1 MRSWLCRAG
10 RIIPPHWINDC
21 ALREINRMEEKKCLV
36 QSPRVLDLT
45 NKNGYLCGRILAD
58 LGADVIKIER
68 PGGDPDRGIGPFY
81 QQTPDPG
88 KNLVWL
94 AYNANKRGITLKLD
108 STDGRQILKTLVN
121 NADFLIES
129 FPPGYMDEL
138 GLGYADLHQLNP
150 RMIYASISPFGQTG
164 PYRNFKASDLVVM
177 AMSGLLY
184 ITGKPDAPPVRISF
198 PQSFLLAGAHAAA
211 ASLVAYFH
219 REKVGKGQYVDVSA
233 RECVLWE
240 LSNAVP
246 LWELN
251 HKILKRAGSYLS
263 GRWTDTKQ
271 KLLWR
276 CKDGYVIFYIL
287 GGDFGLKTN
296 RAIAAWLQ
304 EEGLASELMATFDW
318 KAFDMSCQTQEM
330 QEQMEAPIAELFLK
344 YTKAELYNQALKR
357 KIMLCPV
364 STARDIFENTQLD
377 ARNFWVNVDYPE
389 IPAQILYPGPFAKLS
404 ETPLT
409 RLKKAP
415 LPGEHNLEIYEKE
428 LGFSKKDLVLLQQSG
443 II

>member
-1 MRSWLCRAG
+1 M
-10 RIIPPHWINDC
+10 
-21 ALREINRMEEKKCLV
+21 
-36 QSPRVLDLT
+36 
-45 NKNGYLCGRILAD
+45 
-58 LGADVIKIER
+58 
-68 PGGDPDRGIGPFY
+68 
-81 QQTPDPG
+81 
-88 KNLVWL
+88 

-108 STDGRQILKTLVN
+108 SADGQQILKALAN

-138 GLGYADLHQLNP
+138 GLGYADLNQLNP
-150 RMIYASISPFGQTG
+150 RMIYTSISPFGQTG

-198 PQSFLLAGAHAAA
+198 PQSFLLASAHAAA
-211 ASLVAYFH
+211 ASLIAYFY
-219 REKVGKGQYVDVSA
+219 REKTGQGQYVDVSA
-233 RECVLWE
+233 QECVLWE

-296 RAIAAWLQ
+296 RAVAAWLQ

-318 KAFDMSCQTQEM
+318 TVFDMSRQTQEM

-344 YTKAELYNQALKR
+344 YTKAELYSHALKR

-364 STARDIFENTQLD
+364 STARDILENIQLD
-377 ARNFWVNVDYPE
+377 ARNFWAKVDHPE
-389 IPAQILYPGPFAKLS
+389 IPAQITYPGPFAKLS
-404 ETPLT
+404 ETPL
-409 RLKKAP
+409 RSLKKAP

-428 LGFSKKDLVLLQQSG
+428 LDFSKRDLALLQQSG

>member
-1 MRSWLCRAG
+1 
-10 RIIPPHWINDC
+10 
-21 ALREINRMEEKKCLV
+21 MEEKNCLASIAASAGFNEQV
-36 QSPRVLDLT
+36 MDTCAAGFWRTWEQTSS
-45 NKNGYLCGRILAD
+45 
-58 LGADVIKIER
+58 KIER

-81 QQTPDPG
+81 HHTPDPERS
-88 KNLVWL
+88 LVWF

-108 STDGRQILKTLVN
+108 SADGQQILKALVN
-121 NADFLIES
+121 NADFMIES

-138 GLGYADLHQLNP
+138 GLGYADLNQLNP
-150 RMIYASISPFGQTG
+150 RMIYTSISPFGQTG

-198 PQSFLLAGAHAAA
+198 PQSFLLASAHAAA
-211 ASLVAYFH
+211 ASLIAYFY
-219 REKVGKGQYVDVSA
+219 REKTGQGQYVDVSA
-233 RECVLWE
+233 QECVLWE

-318 KAFDMSCQTQEM
+318 TVFDMSCQTQEM
-330 QEQMEAPIAELFLK
+330 QEQMEAPIAELFVK
-344 YTKAELYNQALKR
+344 YTKAELYSQALKR

-377 ARNFWVNVDYPE
+377 ARNFWAKVDYPE
-389 IPAQILYPGPFAKLS
+389 IPAQITYPGPFAKLS

-428 LGFSKKDLVLLQQSG
+428 LGFSKRDLALLQQSG